1 MCKIRTIV
9 LNDKKEITSD
19 FMVEVKGIEI
29 NIIDRP
35 AFCIFSPRNSNAYNT
50 ILFKFSNLE
59 EEVMTDFSSDSSMSI
74 SIGCQS
80 GCVYSCQYRD
90 GATFDQLHEL
100 QIKFLGNNSTVR
112 YQNNVRNFIKLIEEI
127 KTEVGGKQAA
137 ETLRQK

>member
-1 MCKIRTIV
+1 M
-9 LNDKKEITSD
+9 
-19 FMVEVKGIEI
+19 
-29 NIIDRP
+29 
-35 AFCIFSPRNSNAYNT
+35 
-50 ILFKFSNLE
+50 
-59 EEVMTDFSSDSSMSI
+59 
-74 SIGCQS
+74 S
-80 GCVYSCQYRD
+80 GCMYSCQYRD